1 MAASEELKGETG
13 IQIAVP
19 EDKERDEGS
28 VAEWTARQT
37 CSWLL
42 KATEES
48 IKCISG
54 ETEKLDSLPLPSQDP
69 IISYLDNSN
78 SLLNGSPCL

>member
-13 IQIAVP
+13 TQIAVP
-19 EDKERDEGS
+19 EDKQRDEGS

-37 CSWLL
+37 CWLL

-48 IKCISG
+48 IKCIL
-54 ETEKLDSLPLPSQDP
+54 ERQKKLDSLPLP
-69 IISYLDNSN
+69 
-78 SLLNGSPCL
+78 